1 MGYLKQLDVE
11 NFKSWEGKQIIGP
24 FMRFNCIIG
33 TNGSGKSN
41 LMDALGFVMG
51 ERASSLRV
59 KHLRDLIHGAHIG
72 RPASTSASVTMRY
85 CDEHGGELRFSR
97 TVSGDSSD
105 FYINGKHVTLSI
117 YTVEL
122 EKIGIVVKARNCL
135 VFQGAVETIAMK
147 NAKERTKMFERISSS
162 VDLAEEYNTKHAALM
177 KAKEETQFNFNR
189 KRSAVAERK
198 QIFKDKTEAVKYQ
211 ALLNELGQSK
221 LQLSLF
227 RMYHTEQR
235 VFKLFSCIREKQE
248 DVTAK
253 MRSVEKWEQLV
264 KVQKKE
270 NGRLNREMQ
279 QTEKEI
285 RVQEQNLSH
294 QRTQYIK
301 AKVNTSHHE
310 RKAEANRASL
320 HESYK
325 QREQKK
331 QDLTELH
338 KDLDDLERA
347 WKAYARE
354 MEVHRATQEVDV
366 HLEEAQL
373 ERYRMLKESAT
384 RQAAGLRQQAE
395 KLRWQ
400 VKADQEKLEVD
411 KRRKYEVEVSIKN
424 GQTQL
429 EDCTK
434 RAEKLKEY
442 VSTCNASLEELRQ
455 REHSLMEELE
465 QGKDRR
471 QQVNKEL
478 CEVLGALQNARLDSH
493 ESHRQRKRQEAVES
507 LRRQYPDTLI
517 GRLVDLCQPIHKK
530 FQLAI
535 TKVFGH
541 HMNAIVV
548 TSEKVACECIKF
560 LKQER
565 AEPETFLPIDY
576 LDVTPLNERL
586 REIRGTKLVVDVVQ
600 CATQLKKVVQYVC
613 GNALV
618 CETIKEARHVAF
630 DGPARLKTVSL
641 DGTMFSKSGVISGGS
656 LHLRSKACRW
666 DEKDMNELRE
676 RKERLTVELRDLM
689 NLRQKEAELSQTR
702 VQIQGIQTR
711 LKYSMT
717 ELDSLHKRTIPAC
730 QAEIS
735 RLMSELSNLECQI
748 LEQTNGVEQKE
759 WKVKQIKDRINE
771 TEDQVFA
778 DFCLDIG
785 VSNIREYEQEHIR
798 QQQELDRKCLQ
809 FESQRTR
816 LRTQLEY
823 EQGQLE
829 QQGKK
834 LKNMEDSI
842 SKEDEVIIK
851 FKEEEKKLL
860 CVVDEAQSKL
870 LELQSVLT
878 GKRSVVSESKAELDH
893 NMKSQQEKE
902 LVKLQKEMISLEAAL
917 EQRRLIKHNLLQE
930 CKIDNIPITLLS
942 GSLDDI
948 SDVQLDS
955 ESLSATGTL
964 EIYEREEQMVM
975 DYGALK
981 EELKALDEDGDVEKE
996 AQKLREVISSLEGV
1010 INRSKPPNLKALE
1023 KMQEVKENFRDVLD
1037 AFEASTSVAK
1047 KCNQEFEQVKAKR
1060 FRMFSDCFD
1069 HVSVVID
1076 QIYKKLCRNQS
1087 AQAML
1092 SPENPDEPYLGGIN
1106 YNCVAPGKRFMA
1118 MDNLSGGE
1126 KTIAALAL
1134 VFAIHSFRPAPF
1146 FVLDEVDAALD
1157 NSNIG
1162 KVTGFIRE
1170 QSTQNVQVIV
1180 ISLKEEFYSRS
1191 DVLLGVY
1198 SEFNQCMYSR
1208 LLSVD
1213 LRPYPLHE
1221 EDAKETDQDT

>member
-135 VFQGAVETIAMK
+135 VFQVC
-147 NAKERTKMFERISSS
+147 S

-442 VSTCNASLEELRQ
+442 FIAVASCCSASLEELRQ

-735 RLMSELSNLECQI
+735 RLMSEL
-748 LEQTNGVEQKE
+748 
-759 WKVKQIKDRINE
+759 
-771 TEDQVFA
+771 
-778 DFCLDIG
+778 
-785 VSNIREYEQEHIR
+785 
-798 QQQELDRKCLQ
+798 
-809 FESQRTR
+809 
-816 LRTQLEY
+816 
-823 EQGQLE
+823 
-829 QQGKK
+829 
-834 LKNMEDSI
+834 
-842 SKEDEVIIK
+842 
-851 FKEEEKKLL
+851 
-860 CVVDEAQSKL
+860 
-870 LELQSVLT
+870 
-878 GKRSVVSESKAELDH
+878 
-893 NMKSQQEKE
+893 E

-948 SDVQLDS
+948 SD
-955 ESLSATGTL
+955 
-964 EIYEREEQMVM
+964 
-975 DYGALK
+975 
-981 EELKALDEDGDVEKE
+981 ALDEDGDVEKE
-996 AQKLREVISSLEGV
+996 AQNDNEIEISAIIEMTTFVPFFETLASPLY
-1010 INRSKPPNLKALE
+1010 A
-1023 KMQEVKENFRDVLD
+1023 

-1198 SEFNQCMYSR
+1198 SECMYSR

>member
-1 MGYLKQLDVE
+1 
-11 NFKSWEGKQIIGP
+11 
-24 FMRFNCIIG
+24 MRKCIFTEVKLYIKKTSSHCFFFLCRTG
-33 TNGSGKSN
+33 VFFSGKSN

-366 HLEEAQL
+366 HLEEAQVRT
-373 ERYRMLKESAT
+373 RYRMLKESAT

-411 KRRKYEVEVSIKN
+411 KRRKYEVEVIRQDLSVLYILAVRNFN
-424 GQTQL
+424 GTDI
-429 EDCTK
+429 EFIAVASCC
-434 RAEKLKEY
+434 
-442 VSTCNASLEELRQ
+442 SASLEELRQ

-576 LDVTPLNERL
+576 LDVAPLNERL

-730 QAEIS
+730 QEIS

-851 FKEEEKKLL
+851 FKE
-860 CVVDEAQSKL
+860 
-870 LELQSVLT
+870 
-878 GKRSVVSESKAELDH
+878 
-893 NMKSQQEKE
+893 
-902 LVKLQKEMISLEAAL
+902 VKVFKTYLQKEMISLEAAL

-981 EELKALDEDGDVEKE
+981 EELKDGDVEKE

>member
-354 MEVHRATQEVDV
+354 MEVHRVNLHV
-366 HLEEAQL
+366 CLCVLAQL

-442 VSTCNASLEELRQ
+442 VSTCKYGKTSELRQ

-576 LDVTPLNERL
+576 LDVAPLNERL

-730 QAEIS
+730 QEIS

-759 WKVKQIKDRINE
+759 WK

-842 SKEDEVIIK
+842 SKED
-851 FKEEEKKLL
+851 EEEKKLL

-948 SDVQLDS
+948 SDVQVNH
-955 ESLSATGTL
+955 ATGTL

-981 EELKALDEDGDVEKE
+981 EELKVCFHVQHYCE

-1198 SEFNQCMYSR
+1198 SECMYSR